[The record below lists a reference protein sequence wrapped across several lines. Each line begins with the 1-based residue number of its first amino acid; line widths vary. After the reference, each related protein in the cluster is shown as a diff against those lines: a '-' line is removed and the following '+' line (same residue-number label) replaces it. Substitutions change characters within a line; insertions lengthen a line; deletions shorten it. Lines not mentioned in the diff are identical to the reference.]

1 MANGPVYSPAE
12 ICEMFGISKST
23 LFRWERDGLL
33 PPVHRDLANQRQY
46 TRAHLQ
52 AISELQKGKLGQQ
65 FERVAAAE
73 DLEQQEAVLKAV
85 SLHKVLEGDM
95 TGLYELA
102 EYARPS
108 PETVRQLLR
117 IALDQYE
124 PHSDEF
130 RELVETVL
138 KQSKKLSSHQAA
150 RGGGGDDR
158 TLDSA

>member
-1 MANGPVYSPAE
+1 MANGPAYTPAQ

-23 LFRWERDGLL
+23 LFRWERDGRL

-46 TRAHLQ
+46 TRAHIQ

-65 FERVAAAE
+65 FARVAAAE
-73 DLEQQEAVLKAV
+73 DLEQQEAVMEAV
-85 SLHKVLEGDM
+85 SLRKFLEGDM
-95 TGLYELA
+95 TGLYELG

-108 PETVRQLLR
+108 AETVRQLLR

-124 PHSDEF
+124 PDSDEF

-138 KQSKKLSSHQAA
+138 KQSKKLSSHRAA
-150 RGGGGDDR
+150 RGGVDNDR